1 MNDVN
6 DVAEV
11 AAMGDAKVDGRTKVT
26 RARPKRKS
34 ARKDGVVKVKA
45 EAVLPPSA
53 ASDYDCPS
61 ILNVVT
67 KIVVD
72 DDQFLPTYQTEGS
85 ACVDLIANLEEDHA
99 GLKRVALSHRAT
111 VVIDCGFSMQLPVG
125 YKACISARSSLA
137 NKGLIV
143 TNGPGQIDSDYR
155 GKVKVVVTNVGKE
168 IVVIEHGDRFAQMWV
183 EPVYLFEWVYANV
196 LDPSDRGTGG
206 FGSTGD

>member
-1 MNDVN
+1 MNDEIKVG
-6 DVAEV
+6 AL
-11 AAMGDAKVDGRTKVT
+11 ADAKVDGRTKVT

-34 ARKDGVVKVKA
+34 ESKKGVVKVKA

-61 ILNVVT
+61 ILNVAT

-72 DDQFLPTYQTEGS
+72 EDQFLPTYQTKES
-85 ACVDLIANLEEDHA
+85 ACVELIANLEEDHA
-99 GLKRVALSHRAT
+99 GSKRVALPHRAT
-111 VVIDCGFSMQLPVG
+111 VVIDCGFSMQLPAG
-125 YKACISARSSLA
+125 YKACISARSILA

-143 TNGPGQIDSDYR
+143 TNAPGQIDSDGR
-155 GKVKVVVTNVGKE
+155 VKVVVTNVGKE

-183 EPVYLFEWVYANV
+183 EPVYLFEWVYASV
-196 LDPSDRGTGG
+196 LDSSDRGAGG